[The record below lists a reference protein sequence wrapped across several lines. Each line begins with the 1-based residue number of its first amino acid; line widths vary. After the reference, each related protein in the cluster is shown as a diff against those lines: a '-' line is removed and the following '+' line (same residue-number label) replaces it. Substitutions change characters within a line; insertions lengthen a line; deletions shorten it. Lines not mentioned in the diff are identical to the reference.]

1 MASRTGLSADRASAN
16 AASPHGRQAISPAR
30 FGRGEKWNS
39 AIDLVQLDLVAE
51 RIEDVAARPSGDL
64 RRGFRAH
71 ASRFEV
77 PAHPA
82 DVVDLQGEVPAWMKG
97 QIVLDRQVD
106 VGAAGHLEPETRP
119 VPERGRPRDLP
130 QAELAGVERPG
141 AGLLARRIEH
151 LGVMEPQ
158 N

>member
-39 AIDLVQLDLVAE
+39 AIDLIQLDLVAE

-64 RRGFRAH
+64 RRGLRAD
-71 ASRFEV
+71 AARFEV

-82 DVVDLQGEVPAWMKG
+82 DVVDLQGEMAAWMEG
-97 QIVLDRQVD
+97 QVVLDGEVD
-106 VGAAGHLEPETRP
+106 VRAARHFEPETGP
-119 VPERGRPRDLP
+119 TSE
-130 QAELAGVERPG
+130 
-141 AGLLARRIEH
+141 
-151 LGVMEPQ
+151 
-158 N
+158 